1 MTLYVI
7 GPYDK
12 APDGALIINTTSR
25 SDNWSR
31 SLSPF
36 FCGPCDLYNG
46 YKSLNVENGY
56 QFAKVFSYYTDD
68 NGDPSEDYFKWAKEG
83 WNNPRAVRYPMGR
96 DVFPLYSFWDGE
108 KLDYVEA
115 RKKIYIPL
123 YSAAV
128 KKTQAFSK
136 LKEIYENSK
145 TDLYLWCFDGYNHK
159 YFGVDYDHVI
169 NNPNKKMGHSFV
181 LAMLLEGLLDG

>member
-1 MTLYVI
+1 MIYVI

-46 YKSLNVENGY
+46 YKSHNVENGWQY
-56 QFAKVFSYYTDD
+56 SKVYEFYTDD

-83 WNNPRAVRYPMGR
+83 WNNTRAVRYPMGKGIK
-96 DVFPLYSFWDGE
+96 PLYSWWNGE
-108 KLDYVEA
+108 KLSYVEA
-115 RKKIYIPL
+115 RKKIYVPL
-123 YSAAV
+123 YSKAV
-128 KKTQAFSK
+128 QQTHAFK
-136 LKEIYENSK
+136 RLKEMYESSE
-145 TDLYLWCFDGYNHK
+145 DDIYLWDFDGYNHR
-159 YFGVDYDHVI
+159 YFNIDFDYVI
-169 NNPNKKMGHSFV
+169 NDPTKTMGHAFV
-181 LAMLLEGLLDG
+181 IAMLLEGYLNG